1 MKENFVHIVFVI
13 DESGSMYNAVDD
25 VIGGFKKVVDEQRE
39 NTNGTCAVSYY
50 KFADKVK
57 EVYLLK
63 DINNVEY
70 IDNVYCPG
78 GCTALFDGVGTAIDK
93 VGKRLAEMSED
104 ERPEK
109 NLIVIMTDGGENAS
123 TEYKSERVKEMIK
136 EQEDKY
142 NWSFI
147 YMGSDVRDAKDANSL
162 GLSTRLYASKSDYL
176 SNYTAINNIVRNF
189 RDSTDEDYAT
199 KDYCLKTTLGEM
211 AEDATIKYAND
222 NNLDAKDLLS

>member
-70 IDNVYCPG
+70 IITLKIIFNG
-78 GCTALFDGVGTAIDK
+78 LFTLNFDSFENLEKSMCNKYGVSAFLMNACF
-93 VGKRLAEMSED
+93 RAETIE
-104 ERPEK
+104 
-109 NLIVIMTDGGENAS
+109 
-123 TEYKSERVKEMIK
+123 
-136 EQEDKY
+136 
-142 NWSFI
+142 
-147 YMGSDVRDAKDANSL
+147 
-162 GLSTRLYASKSDYL
+162 
-176 SNYTAINNIVRNF
+176 
-189 RDSTDEDYAT
+189 
-199 KDYCLKTTLGEM
+199 CLL
-211 AEDATIKYAND
+211 N
-222 NNLDAKDLLS
+222 